1 MNQPVNNNQ
10 PGRSAPMNQSA
21 HPAPMHSRASHS
33 LRDHPT
39 STSHRPRLVHRNA
52 EEHVALTL
60 RAQRA
65 RYDAMM
71 AERDIEYPTMALRS
85 FSNTVA
91 AQVTRDAQTA
101 EVIHA
106 LEITQTVEVTQ
117 TIEVTNAPQT
127 AEAGLNSLTG
137 NILTTTTS
145 PTSTI
150 SSVVV
155 ANAQVFSATDS
166 PSSSLGGSPVT
177 MRENAHDQGNNHAT
191 VGQVTSSSSDFD
203 MDAFIAAVL
212 QDMQLSRDVDYSHIL
227 AALASVEEEE
237 NDSTVVNLS

>member
-1 MNQPVNNNQ
+1 MGQSAHFEESSHPAPMNQSVNNNQSAHSAPLNQPDSPAPMNQPVNNNQ
-10 PGRSAPMNQSA
+10 PGRSAPLNQ
-21 HPAPMHSRASHS
+21 PVNNS
-33 LRDHPT
+33 LRGHPT
-39 STSHRPRLVHRNA
+39 STSRRPRLVRRNA

-85 FSNTVA
+85 FSNTDA
-91 AQVTRDAQTA
+91 PQVTRDAQTV

-106 LEITQTVEVTQ
+106 VEITQTV
-117 TIEVTNAPQT
+117 EVTNAPQT

-145 PTSTI
+145 STSTI

-155 ANAQVFSATDS
+155 VNAQVFSAPAS
-166 PSSSLGGSPVT
+166 PSSSIGGSPVT
-177 MRENAHDQGNNHAT
+177 MRENSHDQQNSHAI
-191 VGQVTSSSSDFD
+191 VDQVTSSSSDAD
-203 MDAFIAAVL
+203 M
-212 QDMQLSRDVDYSHIL
+212 SEKDVVMATS
-227 AALASVEEEE
+227 
-237 NDSTVVNLS
+237 NF